1 MIFFCDNQTADD
13 YIAKLAKWREIR
25 KIIFIGVLYWR
36 SFESPK
42 YKKNKK
48 MRRKSIKLRSFI
60 CVGTW
65 DILIHLFLYVKQ
77 NCEEDADV

>member
-1 MIFFCDNQTADD
+1 
-13 YIAKLAKWREIR
+13 
-25 KIIFIGVLYWR
+25 
-36 SFESPK
+36 
-42 YKKNKK
+42 